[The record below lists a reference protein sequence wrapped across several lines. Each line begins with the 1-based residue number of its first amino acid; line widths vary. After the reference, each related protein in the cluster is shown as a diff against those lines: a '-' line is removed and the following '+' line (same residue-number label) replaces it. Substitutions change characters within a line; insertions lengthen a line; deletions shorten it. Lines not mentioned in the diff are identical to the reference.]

1 MKNLSE
7 KLSGQRLLLNHDTQ
21 RTNRAQGRGFTCQS
35 GLNRAGNA
43 ANGAPRL
50 RIALNVDREMGEA
63 WLARRRQQRSGF
75 TLIELLVVI
84 SIIGILIGLLLP
96 AVQMTQRAA
105 LRAAQYRSLQGAAGM
120 VLSTTDLESETGL
133 PAALSAAAALLNLE
147 RDEMGRPILPDAREV
162 GSVLSRLQQN
172 EAELRAALE
181 ALPPLDEGGNPADPN
196 YRFSYIGLH
205 QSLVRLIA
213 DLHVVND
220 GLSFVQTALTETP
233 SPAVQ

>member
-1 MKNLSE
+1 MKNQRE
-7 KLSGQRLLLNHDTQ
+7 TLSGQRLLLNHDTQ
-21 RTNRAQGRGFTCQS
+21 RTTRAQGRRFTCQS
-35 GLNRAGNA
+35 VLTKGGNETNR
-43 ANGAPRL
+43 APRL

-84 SIIGILIGLLLP
+84 SIIGILVGLLLP
-96 AVQMTQRAA
+96 AVQRTQRAA
-105 LRAAQYRSLQGAAGM
+105 TLAAQYPGLQGAAGM

-133 PAALSAAAALLNLE
+133 PAALSTAAALLNLQ
-147 RDEMGRPILPDAREV
+147 RDETGRPILPDAQEV
-162 GSVLSRLQQN
+162 GSVLTRLQHN

-233 SPAVQ
+233 SPAAQ